1 MCKRTHMNIGS
12 FISGALAGIL
22 GDYVGYVMI
31 DALSKTT
38 PGWFPYGWGLY
49 VAFNGAI
56 LLWIKR
62 ELSA

>member
-1 MCKRTHMNIGS
+1 MNIAS
-12 FISGALAGIL
+12 FLSGAFAGIL

-38 PGWFPYGWGLY
+38 PGWSPYGWGLY

-56 LLWIKR
+56 LLWLKR
-62 ELSA
+62 ALGE